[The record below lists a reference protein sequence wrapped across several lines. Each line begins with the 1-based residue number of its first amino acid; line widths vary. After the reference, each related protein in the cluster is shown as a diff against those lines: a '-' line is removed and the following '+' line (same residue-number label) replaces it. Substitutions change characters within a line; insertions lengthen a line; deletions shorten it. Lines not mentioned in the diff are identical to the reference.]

1 MRQIVVLQHEPIRL
15 PTFLQ
20 PSMRIIGQYSR
31 LICAVLP
38 FPQPLLPNILFGK
51 LADVKNIFSSHP
63 QHVSFLGLSHAAK
76 PKEVL
81 FSGTL
86 EAI

>member
-51 LADVKNIFSSHP
+51 LADVENIFSSHP
-63 QHVSFLGLSHAAK
+63 QHVYAAK